1 MSALVKCF
9 DEFESIVFAGCRRNS
24 ELTIFDPP
32 VILNTM
38 MKQIP
43 GSFPAADPALTEP
56 PGLGVVS
63 QLALRRLVSQRPKS

>member
-1 MSALVKCF
+1 
-9 DEFESIVFAGCRRNS
+9 
-24 ELTIFDPP
+24 
-32 VILNTM
+32 